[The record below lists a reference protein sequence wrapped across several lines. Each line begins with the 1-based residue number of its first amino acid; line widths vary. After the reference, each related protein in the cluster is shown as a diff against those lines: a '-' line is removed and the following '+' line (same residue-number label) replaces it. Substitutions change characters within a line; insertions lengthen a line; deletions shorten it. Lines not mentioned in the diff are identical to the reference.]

1 MLSFHLINYNT
12 LTSTINLKKIKLL
25 FLFLFIG
32 LTQTN
37 AQDNIPVLSEIVTD
51 QAQLF
56 SESELIQ
63 LKEKLTR

>member
-1 MLSFHLINYNT
+1 M
-12 LTSTINLKKIKLL
+12 KKIKLL